1 MIWLS
6 YGVRSQ
12 RARGRERVSKKDI
25 YKKLTIND
33 MVKMI
38 DEDKGEEVANV

>member
-1 MIWLS
+1 M
-6 YGVRSQ
+6 
-12 RARGRERVSKKDI
+12 SKKDI

-38 DEDKGEEVANV
+38 DEDKGNEVESE

>member
-1 MIWLS
+1 
-6 YGVRSQ
+6 
-12 RARGRERVSKKDI
+12 VSKKDI

-38 DEDKGEEVANV
+38 DEDKGEEVESE